1 MAEKWIEI
9 EVREIVDGK
18 VTKKHITN
26 DNEGNLLK
34 RALIPGN
41 NDEHSVF
48 AMIGCDRAEACEM
61 IANNKRM
68 RELARMTTIGLMIHG
83 MAVEGVD
90 DEDDEDEEEET
101 DNGELGESQGEEPE
115 DL

>member
-1 MAEKWIEI
+1 MKKNRIEI
-9 EVREIVDGK
+9 EVREITDGK
-18 VTKKHITN
+18 VTEKHIIN

-34 RALIPGN
+34 RALILGTN
-41 NDEHSVF
+41 SEHSVF

-61 IANNKRM
+61 IANNNRM

-90 DEDDEDEEEET
+90 DEDDEEEET

>member
-1 MAEKWIEI
+1 MAKRRYEI
-9 EVREIVDGK
+9 EVREITDGK
-18 VTKKHITN
+18 VTEKHIIN

-34 RALIPGN
+34 RALILGDN
-41 NDEHSVF
+41 GEHSVF
-48 AMIGCDRAEACEM
+48 AMIGCDRAEACEI

-90 DEDDEDEEEET
+90 DEDDEDDEEAE
-101 DNGELGESQGEEPE
+101 DNGELGESQDEKPE

>member
-1 MAEKWIEI
+1 MAKRRYEI
-9 EVREIVDGK
+9 EVREITDGK
-18 VTKKHITN
+18 VTEKHIIN

-34 RALIPGN
+34 RALILGDN
-41 NDEHSVF
+41 GERSVF
-48 AMIGCDRAEACEM
+48 AMIGCDGAEACEM

-90 DEDDEDEEEET
+90 DEDDEEAE
-101 DNGELGESQGEEPE
+101 DNGELGESQDEEPE

>member
-1 MAEKWIEI
+1 MAKKAIEI
-9 EVREIVDGK
+9 EVREITDGK
-18 VTKKHITN
+18 VTEKHIIN

-34 RALIPGN
+34 RALILGDN
-41 NDEHSVF
+41 GEHSVF

-90 DEDDEDEEEET
+90 DEDDEEAE

>member
-1 MAEKWIEI
+1 MAKKTIEI
-9 EVREIVDGK
+9 EVRKIEGGK
-18 VTKKHITN
+18 VTEKHIIN

-34 RALIPGN
+34 RALILGDN
-41 NDEHSVF
+41 GEHSVF
-48 AMIGCDRAEACEM
+48 AMIDCDRAEACEM

-90 DEDDEDEEEET
+90 DEDDEEEET